1 MPTVEDLIA
10 NMQAKAGNLKR
21 LGYRVRFDL
30 TDTGESILVDGTA
43 GAADIS
49 EASSADEADTVLM
62 LTADNMARLIAGKL
76 NPMLAFTTGKLK
88 VEGSKG
94 VAMKM
99 ASLLDED

>member
-1 MPTVEDLIA
+1 MPTAEDLITQ
-10 NMQAKAGNLKR
+10 MQAKAGSLKR

-30 TDTGESILVDGTA
+30 TDTEESILVDGTA
-43 GAADIS
+43 GAAEIT
-49 EASSADEADTVLM
+49 EATSADAADTVLM
-62 LTADNMARLIAGKL
+62 LTADNLAKLIAGKL
-76 NPMLAFTTGKLK
+76 SPMLAFATGKLK